1 MERRMIVYPGQTSRV
16 TEKALLAPFF
26 CFSFASLYDILNTSA
41 IC

>member
-26 CFSFASLYDILNTSA
+26 VFLLPRCMIY
-41 IC
+41 